1 MASSAAIAAA
11 TTDDRRFTILALGLA
26 TRGLGIVWPNPAVG
40 CVLVREGDVVGRGW
54 TQPGG
59 RPHAETEALER
70 AGEAAKGATAY
81 VSLEP
86 CAHHGQT
93 APCAEALIKAGV
105 ARVVVPLED
114 PDPRV
119 AGKGLSL
126 LRAAG
131 IEVACGV
138 ETEAAVQLN
147 AGFIKRVSE
156 GRPLVTLKFATTL
169 DGRIA
174 THAGESRWITGE
186 ASRRRAHLLRAQAD
200 AVMIGVNT
208 ALIDNPEL
216 TCRLPGLEARTPVRV
231 VLDRRLRTALTS
243 NLVAGAHEHPC
254 WIITADH
261 PPAERAAAFRD
272 AGVELIEVGP
282 DADGRPDLTRGLV
295 ALGER
300 GLTRVLVEGGSH
312 LAASLFRAG
321 RVDRLTWFRA
331 PLMMGGDGIPGAAA
345 FGVDRLADAPS
356 FHRLSVEPVG
366 DDVLET
372 YAVTA

>member
-1 MASSAAIAAA
+1 MA
-11 TTDDRRFTILALGLA
+11 LALGLA
-26 TRGLGIVWPNPAVG
+26 SRGLGIVWPNPAVG
-40 CVLVREGDVVGRGW
+40 CVLVRSGRIVGRGW

-59 RPHAETEALER
+59 RPHAETEALAR

-93 APCAEALIKAGV
+93 TPCAEALLKAGV
-105 ARVVVPLED
+105 SRVVVSLKD

-119 AGKGLSL
+119 SGKGLNL

-138 ETEAAVQLN
+138 EADAAAHLN

-156 GRPLVTLKFATTL
+156 GRPLVTLKLATTL

-174 THAGESRWITGE
+174 THAGESCWITGE

-208 ALIDNPEL
+208 ALIDDPHL
-216 TCRLPGLEARTPVRV
+216 TCRLPGLEVRTPVRV

-243 NLVAGAHEHPC
+243 NLVAGAREHPC
-254 WIITADH
+254 WIITAER
-261 PPAERAAAFRD
+261 PPAERATAFRD
-272 AGVELIEVGP
+272 AGVQLIEVGA
-282 DADGRPDLTRGLV
+282 DADGRPDLTRGLA

-321 RVDRLTWFRA
+321 RVDRLAWFRA

-345 FGVDRLADAPS
+345 FGINRLADAPS
-356 FHRLSVEPVG
+356 FHRLGVEPVG

>member
-1 MASSAAIAAA
+1 
-11 TTDDRRFTILALGLA
+11 
-26 TRGLGIVWPNPAVG
+26 
-40 CVLVREGDVVGRGW
+40 VLVREGDVVGRGW

>member
-1 MASSAAIAAA
+1 M
-11 TTDDRRFTILALGLA
+11 TLALGLA
-26 TRGLGIVWPNPAVG
+26 SRGLGIVWPNPAVG
-40 CVLVREGDVVGRGW
+40 CVLVREGHVVGRGW
-54 TQPGG
+54 TQSGG

-70 AGEAAKGATAY
+70 AGEAAKDATAY

-93 APCAEALIKAGV
+93 APCAEALAEAGV

-119 AGKGLSL
+119 AGKGLGF

-138 ETEAAVQLN
+138 EAEAAAELN
-147 AGFIKRVSE
+147 AGFIKRVRE
-156 GRPLVTLKFATTL
+156 GRPLVTLKLATTL

-174 THAGESRWITGE
+174 SHAGESRWITGE
-186 ASRRRAHLLRAQAD
+186 ASRRRAHLLRARAD

-208 ALIDNPEL
+208 ALIDDPEL
-216 TCRLPGLEARTPVRV
+216 TCRLPGLEAHTPVRV
-231 VLDRRLRTALTS
+231 VLDRRLRTALTG
-243 NLVAGAHEHPC
+243 NLVAGAREHPC

-261 PPAERAAAFRD
+261 PPAERAQAFRD
-272 AGVELIEVGP
+272 AGVELIEVGA
-282 DADGRPDLTRGLV
+282 DANGRPDLTRGLA

-300 GLTRVLVEGGSH
+300 GLTRVLVEGGAH

-321 RVDRLTWFRA
+321 RVDRIAWFRA
-331 PLMMGGDGIPGAAA
+331 PLMMGGDGIPGAVA

-356 FHRLSVEPVG
+356 FHRLSVQPVG